1 MNLLKNAQLNVSK
14 VVDSLLYLDACAA
27 APPHPLVLAAMA
39 EHQADCW
46 ANPSSLH
53 SAGLIAAD
61 LLERSRLE
69 FAALFGLTKGEVI
82 FTSGGTEANNLAL
95 FGVCR
100 RLSPGRLLL
109 SPLEHQSVKAAAA
122 QLRLEGW
129 QIELLPVDQQ
139 GVVKLEELEKLLEPP
154 TRLLSLV
161 WGSAEVGTLQPM
173 AAVAELCKAKGVLLH
188 SDAVQVAGEVLVD
201 LEAIPVD
208 LLSLSAHKFQGPR
221 GVGALLLADGVEL
234 QPQIHGG
241 GQEGGHRSGTEPVI
255 LAAGMVKALELRQTC
270 QPHPAEHLAQLRDHL
285 MKHLL
290 PLIGVRLSGPSNP
303 KHRLPHHLSLLLSS
317 PEGVPLSGRSMV
329 RAMARGGV
337 ACSSGSACSSGKEI
351 ANSNL
356 LALGLSD
363 AEAASGLRFSFG
375 PWLEPADLDE
385 LPALFERCLA
395 ELSLQQSQ

>member
-1 MNLLKNAQLNVSK
+1 MNLLNNAQLNVSK

-188 SDAVQVAGEVLVD
+188 SDAVQVAGEILVD

>member
-1 MNLLKNAQLNVSK
+1 
-14 VVDSLLYLDACAA
+14 
-27 APPHPLVLAAMA
+27 
-39 EHQADCW
+39 
-46 ANPSSLH
+46 
-53 SAGLIAAD
+53 
-61 LLERSRLE
+61 
-69 FAALFGLTKGEVI
+69 
-82 FTSGGTEANNLAL
+82 
-95 FGVCR
+95 
-100 RLSPGRLLL
+100 LLL
-109 SPLEHQSVKAAAA
+109 SPLEHQSVKAPAA

-129 QIELLPVDQQ
+129 QIEVLPVDQQ

-188 SDAVQVAGEVLVD
+188 SDAVQVAGQVLVD
-201 LEAIPVD
+201 LEVIPVD

-303 KHRLPHHLSLLLSS
+303 KQRLPHHLSLLLSS

-351 ANSNL
+351 ANLNL

-363 AEAASGLRFSFG
+363 AEAASSLRFSFG
-375 PWLEPADLDE
+375 PWLELSDLDE
-385 LPALFERCLA
+385 IPALFERCLA
-395 ELSLQQSQ
+395 ELSLEKLQ

>member
-1 MNLLKNAQLNVSK
+1 MNLLNNAQLNVSK

-39 EHQADCW
+39 EHQADYW

-53 SAGLIAAD
+53 SAGLMAAD

-139 GVVKLEELEKLLEPP
+139 GVVKLEELGKLLEPP

>member
-53 SAGLIAAD
+53 SAGLMAAD

-69 FAALFGLTKGEVI
+69 FAALFGLKKGEVI

-188 SDAVQVAGEVLVD
+188 SDAVQVAGEILVD

>member
-1 MNLLKNAQLNVSK
+1 MNLLSNAQLNVSK

-39 EHQADCW
+39 EYQADCW

-53 SAGLIAAD
+53 SAGLMAAD

-69 FAALFGLTKGEVI
+69 FAALIGLKKGKVI

-100 RLSPGRLLL
+100 RLTPGRLLL

-139 GVVKLEELEKLLEPP
+139 GLVKLEELEKLLEPP

-173 AAVAELCKAKGVLLH
+173 AAVAALCKAKGVLLH
-188 SDAVQVAGEVLVD
+188 SDAVQVTGELLVD

-208 LLSLSAHKFQGPR
+208 LLSISAHKFQGPR
-221 GVGALLLADGVEL
+221 GVGALLLADGIEL

-241 GQEGGHRSGTEPVI
+241 GQEGGYRSGTEPVI

-270 QPHPAEHLAQLRDHL
+270 QPHPAEQLAQLRDHL
-285 MKHLL
+285 MEQLL
-290 PLIGVRLSGPSNP
+290 ALIGVRLSGPSNL
-303 KHRLPHHLSLLLSS
+303 KQRLPHHLSLLLSS

-337 ACSSGSACSSGKEI
+337 ACSSGSACSSGREL

-375 PWLEPADLDE
+375 PWLEPSDLDE
-385 LPALFERCLA
+385 IPALFERCLA
-395 ELSLQQSQ
+395 ELSLEKLQ

>member
-14 VVDSLLYLDACAA
+14 VFDSLLYLDACAA

-69 FAALFGLTKGEVI
+69 FAALFGLKKGEVI

-129 QIELLPVDQQ
+129 QIELFPVDQQ

-173 AAVAELCKAKGVLLH
+173 AAVAERCKAKGVLLH
-188 SDAVQVAGEVLVD
+188 SDAVQVAGEILVD

-303 KHRLPHHLSLLLSS
+303 KQRLPHHLSLLLSS

-395 ELSLQQSQ
+395 ELSLQQLQ